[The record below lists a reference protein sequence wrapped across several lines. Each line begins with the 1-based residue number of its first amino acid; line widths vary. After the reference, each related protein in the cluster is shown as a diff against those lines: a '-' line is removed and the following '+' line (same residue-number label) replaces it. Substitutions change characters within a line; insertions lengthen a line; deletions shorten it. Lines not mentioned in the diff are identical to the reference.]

1 MLFKDRTQLC
11 GVTNHVVVVWVR
23 QVVEGNV
30 HRTGNVSL
38 GNARDGDAASAVE
51 AAVASHIDNG
61 TLGDS
66 VLVVFHALLHIGER
80 TNNVEVFIDFEGA
93 SLFARLHRA
102 RFDGVFLGLPTSD
115 ASIHDMHAS
124 IPIKDLEHKPNAGR
138 AVEALRVVKDNVV
151 GVANAESFHRFLKL
165 GFGGKRFQKLSLG
178 SAKLKKVQ
186 VLGIGK
192 SFLCVNHDKQKKTF
206 KNSFFAFFL
215 GVMCRVVSRIF
226 TEPRRL
232 NTHSVDTR
240 PAGNSRNKHSLGL
253 EA

>member
-11 GVTNHVVVVWVR
+11 GVTDHVVVVWVR
-23 QVVEGNV
+23 QVVERNV

-51 AAVASHIDNG
+51 AAIASHIDNG

-192 SFLCVNHDKQKKTF
+192 SFLCVNNDKQKNIQKLILFILFGSNVSCGVENFHRAKTI
-206 KNSFFAFFL
+206 KYPL
-215 GVMCRVVSRIF
+215 C
-226 TEPRRL
+226 
-232 NTHSVDTR
+232 
-240 PAGNSRNKHSLGL
+240 
-253 EA
+253 

>member
-1 MLFKDRTQLC
+1 MLFKDHAQLC
-11 GVTNHVVVVWVR
+11 RVTDHVVVVWVR

-30 HRTGNVSL
+30 HRAGNVSL
-38 GNARDGDAASAVE
+38 GNARDGNAASAVE

-61 TLGDS
+61 TLRDS
-66 VLVVFHALLHIGER
+66 VLVVFHAPLHIGER
-80 TNNVEVFIDFEGA
+80 TNNVEVFIDFKGA
-93 SLFARLHRA
+93 SLFTSLHGA

-115 ASIHDMHAS
+115 AAIHDMHAGIS
-124 IPIKDLEHKPNAGR
+124 IKDLEHKPHAGR

-192 SFLCVNHDKQKKTF
+192 SSLCVNHDTHKNIHKLILCILFGSNVPCGVENFHRAKTI
-206 KNSFFAFFL
+206 KYPL
-215 GVMCRVVSRIF
+215 C
-226 TEPRRL
+226 
-232 NTHSVDTR
+232 
-240 PAGNSRNKHSLGL
+240 
-253 EA
+253 